1 MTSPTPTSEERAE
14 VEAAADSPPARPRL
28 AETLGL
34 EPNIVAVSAAMFL
47 MGLGENLWRR
57 FLPKYLEA
65 LGAPVTAIGLFGS
78 TQDALDGVY
87 QYPGGWLADRF
98 GRRHALL
105 LFVALAILGYALF
118 FVAPAWPW
126 VFAGLAL
133 AMAWTSMASPT
144 LFAVVGDALP
154 RQKRTMGF
162 TVQSVLRRVPIAIAP
177 TLGGVAIAAYGVRAG
192 VRVGLVVSM
201 ALAAATLVVAS
212 RVRIPVVADET
223 PTGIVGVWR
232 SLPTPLRRLLLSD
245 IFIRTCEG
253 MVDVFLVL
261 YALNVIGISA
271 PQFGALVAM
280 QMVTSILSYFPAVR
294 LADRTGRKPF
304 VIATF
309 IAFSLFPL
317 AVVLAQSFAG
327 LIGAFVVGGLREL
340 GEPARKA
347 LIVELSR
354 PSLRARSIGLYYLV
368 RSVSITPAAFVGGLL
383 WKVAPTLPF
392 HIAAAVGLLG
402 TVAFALTVD
411 ERHAG

>member
-1 MTSPTPTSEERAE
+1 MTSPAPTGEERSA
-14 VEAAADSPPARPRL
+14 VEAAAGWPASRRRL
-28 AETLGL
+28 AESLGL
-34 EPNIVAVSAAMFL
+34 ERNVVAVSGAMFL

-78 TQDALDGVY
+78 TQDLLDGVY
-87 QYPGGWLADRF
+87 QYPGGWLADRL

-105 LFVALAILGYALF
+105 LFVALATLGYALF
-118 FVAPAWPW
+118 FAAPAWPW

-154 RQKRTMGF
+154 KYKRTMGF
-162 TVQSVLRRVPIAIAP
+162 TVQSVLRRVPIAVAP
-177 TLGGVAIAAYGVRAG
+177 TLGGLAIAAYGVRTG
-192 VRVGLVVSM
+192 VRIGLVVSM
-201 ALAAATLVVAS
+201 ALAAATLVTAS
-212 RVRIPVVADET
+212 RVRIPVAPDET
-223 PTGIVGVWR
+223 PVSIGGVWR

-261 YALNVIGISA
+261 YAINVVGVSA
-271 PQFGALVAM
+271 PQFGALVAV
-280 QMVTSILSYFPAVR
+280 QMVTSILSYVPAAR

-309 IAFSLFPL
+309 LAFSLFPF
-317 AVVLAQSFAG
+317 AVVLAQSLAG
-327 LIGAFVVGGLREL
+327 LVAAFVVGGLREL

-347 LIVELSR
+347 LIVDHAR
-354 PSLRARSIGLYYLV
+354 PILRARSVGLYYIV
-368 RSVSITPAAFVGGLL
+368 RSLAIAPAAFVGGVL
-383 WKVAPTLPF
+383 WKIAPALPF
-392 HIAAAVGLLG
+392 HVAAAVGLAG
-402 TVAFALTVD
+402 TALFALTVD
-411 ERHAG
+411 EQHAG